1 MKISLPYGTSPTN
14 GSPQGST
21 TPDMSLHEHS
31 KRIGGRTLACYL
43 ITTCVAAAIGV
54 AMAILFRSTFN
65 SGEKGVT
72 ESAAPVALQCG
83 EERGRSTNERYEGY
97 RKAVALFLQRDIN
110 STYQRADGALEDLT
124 LTDAV
129 QLQLDALVPSNITNS
144 FAEGTLLSIVM
155 FAVAFAPYW
164 RVAMR
169 VADCRRP
176 RRSSTTCTTSLWS
189 SSAGSSSSRQSQSA
203 RYWQQTARR
212 KGQRKLD

>member
-1 MKISLPYGTSPTN
+1 
-14 GSPQGST
+14 
-21 TPDMSLHEHS
+21 MSLHEHS

-43 ITTCVAAAIGV
+43 LTTCVAAAIGV

-129 QLQLDALVPSNITNS
+129 QLQLDALVPSNITNA

-155 FAVAFAPYW
+155 FAVAFGAI
-164 RVAMR
+164 
-169 VADCRRP
+169 
-176 RRSSTTCTTSLWS
+176 L
-189 SSAGSSSSRQSQSA
+189 A
-203 RYWQQTARR
+203 RGNARGR
-212 KGQRKLD
+212 LQAATEVIHDL

>member
-1 MKISLPYGTSPTN
+1 
-14 GSPQGST
+14 
-21 TPDMSLHEHS
+21 MSLHEHS

-43 ITTCVAAAIGV
+43 LTTCVAAAIGV

-72 ESAAPVALQCG
+72 EDDALADVANLNS
-83 EERGRSTNERYEGY
+83 STNERYEGY

-129 QLQLDALVPSNITNS
+129 QLLLDALVPSNITNA

-155 FAVAFAPYW
+155 FAVAFGAILARGNARGRLQVATEVIHDLRRLAA
-164 RVAMR
+164 RVNE
-169 VADCRRP
+169 
-176 RRSSTTCTTSLWS
+176 SWIEI
-189 SSAGSSSSRQSQSA
+189 
-203 RYWQQTARR
+203 
-212 KGQRKLD
+212 